1 MKTNLIKLLFL
12 TLLICL
18 GSALIGCSI
27 TTPSSDCENLVEPLF
42 LSYEEASKDFEL
54 ELNRDGNS
62 YTVIGLKYNMSYYQ
76 RDLRI
81 PDYVDDVPVTAIGY
95 EAFKSVSTSYAFYL
109 PDTLVSLGQNSLP
122 MKTSNMVTVDGVK
135 YLGSINNPYL
145 VANKCVE
152 SVSVINI
159 KERCKILD
167 RSLQNG
173 YDCITEIYLPSTVQT
188 VFTDTLN
195 FSSLAK
201 IVVDSENQYFSTKDG
216 VLYDKDGTTL
226 KCFPQSMPL
235 SEFTVPLGVEK
246 IDDYAFNH
254 NKFLKKLMLS
264 DTVKEIG
271 RSFNKMENLTNIYLP
286 NSFVIFDLY
295 AFSGTEKLEFN
306 VKDYGFY
313 LGSLDNPYLFLYRFS
328 LDSLDD
334 FTIADSC
341 KYVGDYAFSNC
352 TIKELTIP
360 KSVIFFG
367 DNAFQ
372 DAKIEKVIYEGSAL
386 DWCNIDFFAQIH
398 YVEFYLEENYP
409 SYSNPLCAGADL
421 YINGELLTEMV
432 FPEGTS
438 EIKGGIFHGYSKLT
452 KVVLPQTVTKIGLA
466 SFGKC
471 ANLKD
476 ITLPDSI
483 THIGKWAFY
492 GCSSIEEIYVSNV
505 EILGERAFAH
515 CSSLKSIT
523 MGNKVT
529 SIEEKTFYCCSSLT
543 EIVFSE
549 NLETVKKQAFE
560 YCNSLETI
568 TLPQSVK
575 KIGEN
580 AFANCANLK
589 TVNLG
594 KNINSLEYRIFNNCE
609 LLTKINYDGTMESWK
624 SVCGDYSICYK
635 HSQTIEIECSDGT
648 IIKEPVT

>member
-62 YTVIGLKYNMSYYQ
+62 YTVIGLKYSMSYYQ

-95 EAFKSVSTSYAFYL
+95 EAFKSVSTSFAFYL

-188 VFTDTLN
+188 VFTDSLN

-360 KSVIFFG
+360 KSVIYFG
-367 DNAFQ
+367 DNAFYG
-372 DAKIEKVIYEGSAL
+372 ASIEKVFYEGTAL
-386 DWCNIDFFAQIH
+386 EWCNIDFFAQIH
-398 YVEFYLEENYP
+398 YVEVYLEENYP

-432 FPEGTS
+432 FPEGTTK
-438 EIKGGIFHGYSKLT
+438 INDAVFHGYSKLT
-452 KVVLPQTVTKIGLA
+452 KVVLPDTITEIGLA

-471 ANLKD
+471 ANLVD
-476 ITLPDSI
+476 INLPSSI
-483 THIGKWAFY
+483 THIGKWSFY
-492 GCSSIEEIYVSNV
+492 GCSSLEEICLPNV
-505 EILGERAFAH
+505 EEILERAF
-515 CSSLKSIT
+515 
-523 MGNKVT
+523 
-529 SIEEKTFYCCSSLT
+529 Y
-543 EIVFSE
+543 
-549 NLETVKKQAFE
+549 
-560 YCNSLETI
+560 
-568 TLPQSVK
+568 
-575 KIGEN
+575 
-580 AFANCANLK
+580 NCAKLK
-589 TVNLG
+589 TVVLG
-594 KNINSLEYRIFNNCE
+594 KNVSTLQDKIFNNCGM
-609 LLTKINYDGTMESWK
+609 LTKIVYDGTMESWA
-624 SVCGDYSICYK
+624 SACGKYSIFYK
-635 HSQTIEIECSDGT
+635 PAQDIEIECSDGT
-648 IIKEPVT
+648 IILEASV